1 MTNINIINL
10 AVLLVSMEQ
19 NYVFLDLILQF
30 LKIY

>member
-19 NYVFLDLILQF
+19 NVFF
-30 LKIY
+30 LRFDFTVS